1 MSKLD
6 EMIQQYCP
14 DGVEFKPIGDCVHK
28 TQNIK
33 WATADGSYSYI
44 DLTSVDRDTHKIT
57 ETQTIN
63 ADLLIK
69 VKSQNK
75 KIR

>member
-33 WATADGSYSYI
+33 WATADGSYSYLLFLV
-44 DLTSVDRDTHKIT
+44 LTRSATIFLPAYRLRLKQDKKSMNIT
-57 ETQTIN
+57 EIN
-63 ADLLIK
+63 C
-69 VKSQNK
+69 
-75 KIR
+75 